1 MYIQASHLNMNLDE
15 FNEFYRNDLLDKLSK
30 ENKVSFETSKINL
43 LIMITA
49 YEQMNFLI
57 LYFHNCFW
65 PIYLNLKEWLVKVT
79 KWQSDKTLIQNMLSN
94 ELSISILSY
103 NATSSILDHLP
114 QFLIV
119 SNIFFQFPNLKI
131 YDI

>member
-15 FNEFYRNDLLDKLSK
+15 FNEFYRNDLLDKRSK

-57 LYFHNCFW
+57 LYSLNCF
-65 PIYLNLKEWLVKVT
+65 
-79 KWQSDKTLIQNMLSN
+79 
-94 ELSISILSY
+94 
-103 NATSSILDHLP
+103 
-114 QFLIV
+114 
-119 SNIFFQFPNLKI
+119 
-131 YDI
+131 

>member
-57 LYFHNCFW
+57 LYFHNCF
-65 PIYLNLKEWLVKVT
+65 
-79 KWQSDKTLIQNMLSN
+79 
-94 ELSISILSY
+94 
-103 NATSSILDHLP
+103 
-114 QFLIV
+114 
-119 SNIFFQFPNLKI
+119 
-131 YDI
+131 

>member
-30 ENKVSFETSKINL
+30 ENKVSFETSKRNL

-57 LYFHNCFW
+57 LYSLNCF
-65 PIYLNLKEWLVKVT
+65 
-79 KWQSDKTLIQNMLSN
+79 
-94 ELSISILSY
+94 
-103 NATSSILDHLP
+103 
-114 QFLIV
+114 
-119 SNIFFQFPNLKI
+119 
-131 YDI
+131 

>member
-57 LYFHNCFW
+57 LYSLNCF
-65 PIYLNLKEWLVKVT
+65 
-79 KWQSDKTLIQNMLSN
+79 
-94 ELSISILSY
+94 
-103 NATSSILDHLP
+103 
-114 QFLIV
+114 
-119 SNIFFQFPNLKI
+119 
-131 YDI
+131 